1 MRGKEQEVS
10 AESIGKMIFPR
21 VACRYTRN
29 RSLYGAVE
37 TPWIQN
43 LAEVVT
49 HAGQRRAASCCVS
62 LRRLKPNIS
71 EDVTAALVNRNL
83 GHCF

>member
-29 RSLYGAVE
+29 RSLSGAVE

-49 HAGQRRAASCCVS
+49 SSKTARRAAPCRLLLRELAP
-62 LRRLKPNIS
+62 LRR
-71 EDVTAALVNRNL
+71 
-83 GHCF
+83 G